1 MSNSTGKVSYGTEA
15 GVFQEAGIPSIV
27 CGPGH
32 IAQAHQPDEWIAES
46 ELAACDAFIRRLA
59 VRLAA

>member
-1 MSNSTGKVSYGTEA
+1 M
-15 GVFQEAGIPSIV
+15 

-46 ELAACDAFIRRLA
+46 ELAACDSFIRRLVDHVA
-59 VRLAA
+59 G